1 MEEYSLKRNRNLNWA
16 DEPKIWDTLKNY
28 KMNRPQRPSSRSMS
42 QSSPQDQL
50 QMLYYQLLSAINNL
64 VDQVKN
70 PS

>member
-1 MEEYSLKRNRNLNWA
+1 
-16 DEPKIWDTLKNY
+16 
-28 KMNRPQRPSSRSMS
+28 MS